1 LWRESSIISCLLVR
15 AKYGDLV
22 GVELRLRV
30 RTREGGM
37 VGNLCEIKA
46 RISLSECASAR
57 FLVMGLIWITCEEGV
72 EADLDEE
79 VRNIG
84 CLDR

>member
-1 LWRESSIISCLLVR
+1 MIPCFLVR

-37 VGNLCEIKA
+37 VRSLCEIRA
-46 RISLSECASAR
+46 GMSFIECASAR
-57 FLVMGLIWITCEEGV
+57 FLVMGLIWVACEEGA

-79 VRNIG
+79 ARNVG